1 MSLDNI
7 ADRLVQFSDVEYVR
21 LQFKVFHSVV
31 SDIRNV
37 IRHDI
42 YNYKLRKRPDGSH
55 DKRGT
60 IFIDYERTPNGTA
73 LYVEKLN

>member
-42 YNYKLRKRPDGSH
+42 YNYKLTKRPDGSH
-55 DKRGT
+55 DERGT
-60 IFIDYERTPNGTA
+60 KFIDYERTPNGTA
-73 LYVEKLN
+73 LYVEELD